1 MDTQALVFSTRNQS
15 TATSTFRAL
24 VLPQEIQDKVYDK
37 YFQGCTLKLGG
48 NTAHDKLVLHLDG
61 ETEDQNDLDDEDMVM
76 P

>member
-1 MDTQALVFSTRNQS
+1 M
-15 TATSTFRAL
+15 
-24 VLPQEIQDKVYDK
+24 
-37 YFQGCTLKLGG
+37 KLGG